1 MKYKLILSLTVFMN
15 ILCSFAQKI
24 NASNQ
29 RPRYR
34 ITVNTMEGNI
44 VKGFLMKIDDS
55 SIIVS

>member
-29 RPRYR
+29 RPRSR